1 LTQQNLK
8 GKPMSNQE
16 NEGLLEKFFA
26 QFLEEGFSETQA
38 EALAHQ
44 KLEESS

>member
-1 LTQQNLK
+1 
-8 GKPMSNQE
+8 MSNQE